1 MLPVKSY
8 KRFDEFHCLALVKVL
23 AVKGYSIQK
32 GVRVSMWP
40 PHPKS
45 SLSYFVRKNSL
56 QYVEENENLN
66 LGKNNILFM
75 NG

>member
-1 MLPVKSY
+1 
-8 KRFDEFHCLALVKVL
+8 
-23 AVKGYSIQK
+23 
-32 GVRVSMWP
+32 MWP

-66 LGKNNILFM
+66 LGNKNNILFM
-75 NG
+75 NGWMIILKVLFQLDKEPTGNNKSAGVAG